1 MILQANKKFIDTSHV
16 AHLLTAGEKYA
27 DKLVFSVERFYQETD
42 LSGCL
47 FVMHGVR
54 KSGTGN
60 AFAGGHG
67 NRDPADMERVS
78 GVYCGFR
85 YAGVG
90 DRLL

>member
-47 FVMHGVR
+47 FVQSFPLQIKTYFM
-54 KSGTGN
+54 N
-60 AFAGGHG
+60 
-67 NRDPADMERVS
+67 
-78 GVYCGFR
+78 
-85 YAGVG
+85 
-90 DRLL
+90 